1 MPSST
6 HPLKETRT
14 ATVTC
19 LLFFNPLERTFMLP
33 KNRDAEAMKQQKIGK
48 SQAIPKER
56 SMDEMKK
63 NRGLFWSYEIISY
76 FCTAI
81 RDEMSRLAQKE
92 VWVSG

>member
-1 MPSST
+1 M
-6 HPLKETRT
+6 
-14 ATVTC
+14 TC

-63 NRGLFWSYEIISY
+63 NRGFFWSYEIISY